1 MSKSAHVRVVRL
13 FWFDGS
19 LPTFENTKELKE
31 WYEAVGRMVTYGMHD
46 TDGKDDTVQYVSGS
60 FCTDQREFTFA
71 FYPTLIAQP
80 EKYKDGGAKYI
91 GSPLAK
97 VDQFH
102 DEMREYGNHAYVL
115 GAVKSCI
122 DGKWGFHS

>member
-13 FWFDGS
+13 FRLDGS

-31 WYEAVGRMVTYGMHD
+31 FYEAVGRMVTYGMHD
-46 TDGKDDTVQYVSGS
+46 VDGKDDTVQYVSGS
-60 FCTDQREFTFA
+60 FSTDQREFTFG

-80 EKYKDGGAKYI
+80 EVYQDGSRKYM

-97 VDQFH
+97 VDALDQ
-102 DEMREYGNHAYVL
+102 EMRELGSYAFVL

>member
-1 MSKSAHVRVVRL
+1 MSKAANIRVVRL
-13 FWFDGS
+13 FWFDGAI
-19 LPTFENTKELKE
+19 PEFETTAELKE
-31 WYEAVGRMVTYGMHD
+31 WHEAVGRMVTYGMHHD
-46 TDGKDDTVQYVSGS
+46 HDDDTVQYVNIS
-60 FCTDQREFTFA
+60 FSTDQREFTGA
-71 FYPTLIAQP
+71 FYTTLIAQP

-102 DEMREYGNHAYVL
+102 DEIREFGSRAYVL

-122 DGKWGFHS
+122 DGKWKFHS

>member
-19 LPTFENTKELKE
+19 LPTFDNTKELKE
-31 WYEAVGRMVTYGMHD
+31 FYEAVGRMVTYGMHD
-46 TDGKDDTVQYVSGS
+46 VDGKDDTVQYVNGS
-60 FCTDQREFTFA
+60 FSTDQREFTFA

-80 EKYKDGGAKYI
+80 EVYQDGGRKYV

>member
-19 LPTFENTKELKE
+19 LPTFDNTKELKE
-31 WYEAVGRMVTYGMHD
+31 FYEAVGRMVTYGMHD

-60 FCTDQREFTFA
+60 FCNDQREFTFG
-71 FYPTLIAQP
+71 FYPKLIAQP
-80 EKYKDGGAKYI
+80 EVYQDGGRKYM

-97 VDQFH
+97 VDALDQ
-102 DEMREYGNHAYVL
+102 EMRELGSYAFVL